1 MERFKNLSSIEDV
14 SKLTVKELKEV
25 LSYHE
30 EAVGGKK
37 ADLVL
42 RCCALFSANLRSQVK
57 DDEDTNKETSAEQIT
72 QKI

>member
-1 MERFKNLSSIEDV
+1 VE
-14 SKLTVKELKEV
+14 
-25 LSYHE
+25 
-30 EAVGGKK
+30 KK